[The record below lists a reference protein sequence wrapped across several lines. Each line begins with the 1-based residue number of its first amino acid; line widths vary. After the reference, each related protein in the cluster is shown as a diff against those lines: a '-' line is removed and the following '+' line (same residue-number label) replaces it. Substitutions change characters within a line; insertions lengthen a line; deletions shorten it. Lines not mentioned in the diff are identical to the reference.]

1 MFDVLFLEP
10 SLFLYFNLIKGK
22 IQLLTILALYHK
34 RENTIMLFKYFTRNT
49 PHLALFFLEQ
59 ADVVLFAMN
68 NI

>member
-1 MFDVLFLEP
+1 MFGVLFLEP
-10 SLFLYFNLIKGK
+10 SLFFYFNLIKEK

-34 RENTIMLFKYFTRNT
+34 RENTIMLVKYFTRNIL
-49 PHLALFFLEQ
+49 HLALFFLEQ